1 MIFWAVHGRIVEE
14 ISVYEE
20 DRIMDNNFDNTPK
33 DSGTLMQPSK
43 ESGAGEQNTDT
54 NAAKSESAADAGQK
68 YTDPNAG
75 QQTNYQQYQYASQND
90 YGQQNAYN
98 YNQQNNNY
106 QYNQQNPNNGY
117 NYGQQN
123 QNSGYNYNQNS
134 GYNYQDNYNYN
145 TGNNNQMYE
154 PGQDTSPMTMGDWLL
169 TLLAAMIPCVGIV
182 LYFVWAFS
190 KTTNV
195 NRRNY
200 CRAQLIMMGVVLVI
214 YLIFIAMFG
223 TMIFSNGFYY

>member
-1 MIFWAVHGRIVEE
+1 
-14 ISVYEE
+14 
-20 DRIMDNNFDNTPK
+20 
-33 DSGTLMQPSK
+33 
-43 ESGAGEQNTDT
+43 
-54 NAAKSESAADAGQK
+54 
-68 YTDPNAG
+68 
-75 QQTNYQQYQYASQND
+75 
-90 YGQQNAYN
+90 
-98 YNQQNNNY
+98 
-106 QYNQQNPNNGY
+106 
-117 NYGQQN
+117 
-123 QNSGYNYNQNS
+123 
-134 GYNYQDNYNYN
+134 
-145 TGNNNQMYE
+145 MYE